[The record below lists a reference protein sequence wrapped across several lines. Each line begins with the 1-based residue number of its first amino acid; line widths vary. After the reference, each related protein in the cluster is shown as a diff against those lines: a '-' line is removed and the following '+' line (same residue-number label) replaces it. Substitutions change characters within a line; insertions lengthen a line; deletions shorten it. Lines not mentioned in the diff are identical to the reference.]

1 MTVGGWIRTQ
11 AYLKENIPGDW
22 VRTCAILG
30 EQIGANPEITKTALL
45 AKFGISPSKKPKFWS
60 GLNVNDY

>member
-30 EQIGANPEITKTALL
+30 EQIGANPEITKTAL
-45 AKFGISPSKKPKFWS
+45 SPSKKPKFWS